1 MRSGGGCFTKKNEP
15 FPATRS
21 WRRRERSCRRV
32 LRRTGVLLRG
42 TGRPTQLPGRVHKA
56 KGDLHALTSR
66 FQYYLPGGCCFG
78 GIGLNGDVVE
88 MRACPLNPT
97 ASLGLVFCQVQAFGC
112 TSGWAMAGGVT
123 ASNASGGPVRCAHEE
138 NSRLNSRLC
147 SAPSTAAG
155 LLLSFSVRPCVFYFR
170 AGRSGSL
177 TGPQAGFERPGVS
190 SLRWLQ
196 PRSSLP
202 SAGNLVHKRV
212 S

>member
-1 MRSGGGCFTKKNEP
+1 MSSVNLFISSQLRSKNAAEPKTHAPTLSDPKGLCAPAAGVLPKKNEP

-56 KGDLHALTSR
+56 KGDLHALTPR

-97 ASLGLVFCQVQAFGC
+97 ASLGLVFCQIEAFGC
-112 TSGWAMAGGVT
+112 TSGWAMAGELPPT
-123 ASNASGGPVRCAHEE
+123 PVEARSVARTRITTLAHL
-138 NSRLNSRLC
+138 R
-147 SAPSTAAG
+147 
-155 LLLSFSVRPCVFYFR
+155 RP
-170 AGRSGSL
+170 
-177 TGPQAGFERPGVS
+177 
-190 SLRWLQ
+190 
-196 PRSSLP
+196 PRS
-202 SAGNLVHKRV
+202 
-212 S
+212 